1 MLQRPKS
8 GVIAM
13 CMVLFLA
20 AGCARST
27 TAEDPGSSDNIPNAS
42 APIAFGAFPPLSG
55 PNAASGAADK
65 AALEMAIKEV
75 NAAGG
80 VLGRRVVLTVADGA
94 CDPQQAVAAAEDL
107 VRQRVD
113 VSVGADC
120 STALVPAIPVL
131 RAAGITHIE
140 PSANSTDL
148 LKDGYNGLF
157 LLTGT
162 AADEAANA
170 APWLPDLGAHRT
182 AVIHDG
188 TSYALTF
195 AESLKKVLAAAERP
209 TPLYME
215 IIQGAHSQVIAAN
228 KVIASH
234 ADSVFYTGYY
244 TEAGVL
250 VKDLRAAGFDGPI
263 VLGDGAT
270 SLSIVEISGVKAL
283 RNVFFVTP
291 PAAATTTSAKSWLA
305 RYRSSSDIEP
315 EAFSMQAYMSVMVAA
330 DAIKRANSVDREAIR
345 QAVASTN
352 LSGPYGR
359 VKFDDRGVDSGTG
372 FQLLRI
378 KDGQFKRVC
387 PPTC

>member
-1 MLQRPKS
+1 MRQRPIV
-8 GVIAM
+8 GTVAVAI
-13 CMVLFLA
+13 VLFSA
-20 AGCARST
+20 TGCAGSAT
-27 TAEDPGSSDNIPNAS
+27 TENPKSSDNAS
-42 APIAFGAFPPLSG
+42 TSSAHIIFGAFPPLTG
-55 PNAASGAADK
+55 PNAASGAADR
-65 AALEMAIKEV
+65 AAFEMAIKEV

-80 VLGRRVVLTVADGA
+80 VLGRRVDLVVADGA

-107 VRQRVD
+107 VSKRVA
-113 VSVGADC
+113 VTVGADC

-131 RAAGITHIE
+131 RAAGISHIE

-170 APWLPDLGAHRT
+170 VPWLPDLNAHRT

-195 AESLKKVLAAAERP
+195 AQSLKQVLAAAKRP

-215 IIQGAHSQVIAAN
+215 IIQGARSQGIAAK
-228 KVIASH
+228 KVLASN

-263 VLGDGAT
+263 ILGDGAT
-270 SLSIVEISGVKAL
+270 SLSIIETSGKKAL
-283 RNVFFVTP
+283 QNVFFVTP
-291 PAAATTTSAKSWLA
+291 PSASTTTSAQSWLA
-305 RYRSSSDIEP
+305 RYRTSSDIEP

-330 DAIKRANSVDREAIR
+330 DAIKRAKSVDHEAVR
-345 QAVASTN
+345 RALVRTN

-359 VKFDDRGVDSGTG
+359 IKFDKRGVDSGTG
-372 FQLLRI
+372 FNLLKI
-378 KDGQFKRVC
+378 KDGQFNLVC
-387 PPTC
+387 PPSC

>member
-1 MLQRPKS
+1 MLKRPIC
-8 GVIAM
+8 GAVAAVM
-13 CMVLFLA
+13 LLFSA
-20 AGCARST
+20 TGCAGSA
-27 TAEDPGSSDNIPNAS
+27 TAEDPQSSGAAS
-42 APIAFGAFPPLSG
+42 NSATPITFGALPPLTG
-55 PNAASGAADK
+55 PNAASGAADR
-65 AALEMAIKEV
+65 AAFEMAIKDV

-80 VLGRRVVLTVADGA
+80 VLGRRVNLVVADGA

-120 STALVPAIPVL
+120 STALVPAIPIL
-131 RAAGITHIE
+131 RAAGVSHIE

-170 APWLPDLGAHRT
+170 APWLPKISAHRT

-195 AESLKKVLAAAERP
+195 AQSLKKVLAAAKRP
-209 TPLYME
+209 TPLYLE
-215 IIQGAHSQVIAAN
+215 IIQGAQTQDIAAK
-228 KVIASH
+228 KVLATN

-263 VLGDGAT
+263 ILGDGAT
-270 SLSIVEISGVKAL
+270 SLSIIKISGAKAL

-291 PAAATTTSAKSWLA
+291 PSAGTTASAQSWLA

-330 DAIKRANSVDREAIR
+330 DAIERAKSVDREAVR
-345 QAVASTN
+345 QAIASTS

-359 VKFDDRGVDSGTG
+359 IKFDQRGVDSGTG
-372 FQLLRI
+372 FQLLKI
-378 KDGQFKRVC
+378 KDGEFDLVC
-387 PPTC
+387 PPSC